1 MAAGDR
7 PEGDGADTAAPG
19 DGDRRSPRPPAERP
33 LAAPFDRYA
42 REELPQAGAGTT
54 GKAGVFEARFRRQGE
69 DTRLV
74 RDHARVPFHS
84 TGALEHDDAVATV
97 FLQTPTGG
105 LAQGD
110 RHHVAVEVDPDA
122 RAYVT
127 GQAATKVLGMERNYG
142 RVDVSL
148 SVAEGGYLEYVPD
161 PTILQAGARCLVR
174 TEAALAADATLVVG
188 DVVVPGRL
196 ARGEAF
202 DFDRYRARTVARS
215 PAEPGAGRL
224 FEDAVD
230 LGGEDPRRPGLFG
243 ENTVVGSLYAVTPG
257 ADGRELADAVHERV
271 ADGETRAGA
280 STLPGDAG
288 VFLRVL
294 GDRSRPVE
302 ATLRSARDEIR
313 RTTIGAGVGP
323 RRKF

>member
-7 PEGDGADTAAPG
+7 PEGDGDAGDPG
-19 DGDRRSPRPPAERP
+19 TGSDRCSTTP
-33 LAAPFDRYA
+33 LAEQPLPAPFDRYA
-42 REELPQAGAGTT
+42 GEELPQAGAGTT
-54 GKAGVFEARFRRQGE
+54 GKAGVFEARFQRQGAR
-69 DTRLV
+69 TRLV

-84 TGALEHDDAVATV
+84 TGALDHDDAVATV

-110 RHHVAVEVDPDA
+110 RHRVAVEVGPDA

-148 SVAEGGYLEYVPD
+148 TVEPGGYLEYVPD

-174 TEAALAADATLVVG
+174 TEATLAADATLVVG

-202 DFDRYRARTVARS
+202 AFERYRARTVARD
-215 PAEPGAGRL
+215 PAGRV

-230 LGGEDPRRPGLFG
+230 LDGEDPRRPGLYG
-243 ENTVVGSLYAVTPG
+243 ESTVVGSLYAVTPG
-257 ADGRELADAVHERV
+257 ADARELADAVHERT

-280 STLPGDAG
+280 SALPGDGG

-294 GDRSRPVE
+294 GERTRPVE
-302 ATLRSARDEIR
+302 ATLRAARDEIR
-313 RTTIGAGVGP
+313 RATIGAGVGP

>member
-7 PEGDGADTAAPG
+7 PGGDGPDAADSA
-19 DGDRRSPRPPAERP
+19 DDDRRSPRPPAERP
-33 LAAPFDRYA
+33 LPAPFDRYA

-215 PAEPGAGRL
+215 PGGRA

-230 LGGEDPRRPGLFG
+230 LAGGDPRRPGLFG
-243 ENTVVGSLYAVTPG
+243 ESTVVGSLYAVTPG
-257 ADGRELADAVHERV
+257 ADARGLADAVHERL
-271 ADGETRAGA
+271 ADGGPRAGA
-280 STLPGDAG
+280 SALPGDAG

-294 GDRSRPVE
+294 GDWSRPVE
-302 ATLRSARDEIR
+302 AALRSARDEIR
-313 RTTIGAGVGP
+313 QTTIGAGVGP

>member
-7 PEGDGADTAAPG
+7 SEGGADAADASGLPE
-19 DGDRRSPRPPAERP
+19 PRAPAQRP
-33 LAAPFDRYA
+33 LPAPFDRYE
-42 REELPQAGAGTT
+42 REQLPQAGAGTT
-54 GKAGVFEARFRRQGE
+54 GKAGVFEARFQRQGTR
-69 DTRLV
+69 TRLV

-84 TGALEHDDAVATV
+84 TGALDHDEAVATV
-97 FLQTPTGG
+97 FCQTPTGG

-110 RHHVAVEVDPDA
+110 RHHVAVEVGPEA

-148 SVAEGGYLEYVPD
+148 TIEPGGYLEYVPD
-161 PTILQAGARCLVR
+161 PAILQAGARCLVR

-202 DFDRYRARTVARS
+202 AFDRYRARTVARS
-215 PAEPGAGRL
+215 PGGRL

-243 ENTVVGSLYAVTPG
+243 DSTVVGSLYAVTPG
-257 ADGRELADAVHERV
+257 VEGRELADAVHERV
-271 ADGETRAGA
+271 TGEGTRGGA
-280 STLPGDAG
+280 SALPGDAG
-288 VFLRVL
+288 LFLRVL
-294 GDRSRPVE
+294 GDRTRPVE